1 MAVDGYNHL
10 RYYIFAFCL
19 FMKSHQQN
27 KSSSS
32 NQLCSDTE
40 SRRHVF
46 NGHRIYFVL
55 FAKITSFVLNILGYF
70 SIGCNIKG

>member
-19 FMKSHQQN
+19 FIKSHQQN
-27 KSSSS
+27 KSSLL

-40 SRRHVF
+40 RRLRRVF
-46 NGHRIYFVL
+46 NGHHIYFVL
-55 FAKITSFVLNILGYF
+55 ESKITSFVLDILF
-70 SIGCNIKG
+70 